1 MQYTQLAEGGGGG
14 GVSSASAGPGSAFGS
29 ASVSGRGSDSDDNGS
44 SSHPVDSSNDHM
56 SIRSKISTRSFRTV
70 SVGNPELKEPL
81 TGASHNDDD
90 PFYVFREDLYRKLD
104 LVDDGLAEYL
114 RLIHHTDTAV
124 NTHALKDAKK
134 QLKRHIRNA
143 ESTLK
148 DVQTTISLVE
158 TQKDRF
164 AHIDASELYE
174 RKALVTTSNDRLGR
188 VKSDMN
194 SDVIKQKIL
203 ADERAK
209 AQRRMKRDDDE
220 EHDIENTAFIADS
233 QAHTSLLLQ
242 QQDETLDELGE
253 AVTRVGQMAENIHQ
267 EIGYQNK
274 MLTDMEDD
282 LADAEEKLGLV
293 MGKLAKFLKTKD
305 KWQLGTIL
313 MLTLVALIL
322 FFLVLT
328 T

>member
-1 MQYTQLAEGGGGG
+1 L
-14 GVSSASAGPGSAFGS
+14 S
-29 ASVSGRGSDSDDNGS
+29 
-44 SSHPVDSSNDHM
+44 
-56 SIRSKISTRSFRTV
+56 
-70 SVGNPELKEPL
+70 L
-81 TGASHNDDD
+81 TLS
-90 PFYVFREDLYRKLD
+90 LSLS
-104 LVDDGLAEYL
+104 YL
-114 RLIHHTDTAV
+114 QDTAV

-305 KWQLGTIL
+305 KWQLENHPHVDFGSAYSFLFGFDHLSSTHSFLPTYIYQSESERPTHATVSSYHLLRAIVYRISMHAVQEKKPVCCCMFVFGICVTNQVLEGQRIHLYGTK
-313 MLTLVALIL
+313 
-322 FFLVLT
+322 
-328 T
+328 

>member
-1 MQYTQLAEGGGGG
+1 
-14 GVSSASAGPGSAFGS
+14 V
-29 ASVSGRGSDSDDNGS
+29 
-44 SSHPVDSSNDHM
+44 SNDMEACVCVMCNVNVHGCKLVHTCPIQFLL
-56 SIRSKISTRSFRTV
+56 S
-70 SVGNPELKEPL
+70 L
-81 TGASHNDDD
+81 TLS
-90 PFYVFREDLYRKLD
+90 LSLS
-104 LVDDGLAEYL
+104 YL
-114 RLIHHTDTAV
+114 QDTAV

-148 DVQTTISLVE
+148 DVQTTISLIE

-322 FFLVLT
+322 FCLVLT